1 MWRAIYSVCLLHQPC
16 VCTLLTAAGYFEVL
30 HPVYPFLDK
39 SAFEEKAASS
49 DLLQELKTDFAFCGL
64 YYAVLAIGCQ
74 YNGLS
79 SFIPD
84 DNRAWKFFR
93 IALSQLDRI
102 LMSLELLPSL
112 QVCSSHRHCHPS
124 SNHVDCTIQAI
135 TAMVRRTFTN
145 RSLLT
150 SAGYICHKRIWP

>member
-1 MWRAIYSVCLLHQPC
+1 MRRAIYSVCILRRPC

-93 IALSQLDRI
+93 IALGRLDRI
-102 LMSLELLPSL
+102 LMSPESLASL
-112 QVCSSHRHCHPS
+112 QVCHSHRHFHSS
-124 SNHVDCTIQAI
+124 SNHVDCTIQAV
-135 TAMVRRTFTN
+135 TAMVCRTFSN

-150 SAGYICHKRIWP
+150 SEGYFRH